1 MSTVVTKNVQV
12 GTSGTAAQNF
22 TVYQPVTPDGTVR
35 IGNGNSGSVT
45 DLVTL
50 NSSGNLGIGTSSPS
64 EKLTVNGN
72 IKLGTSGT
80 AFLYGPSTTGR
91 SVLSNSDSTAYV
103 TLYGSSYGSSLDS
116 VISFVAGTSN
126 VMTFNSSGNL
136 GLGVTPSAW
145 ATFKAMQ
152 VGPNAAAAF
161 VAGNGADS
169 WFGDSAYYNAGWKY
183 AASGVAVSAMQQAS
197 GAFKFYTAP
206 SGTAG
211 NAITFTQAMTLDASG
226 NLLVGTIDTSMGGL
240 KGLRVGSGSAT
251 GAALVIAGVGAAN
264 KGFFYSSSAGV
275 TWETVSGAL
284 AQVVSGGTGGVSLAN
299 GATSWSAIS
308 DERLKTVLT
317 PFENAA
323 EKVCSLRTGTGRYL
337 TDDETVSRS
346 FLIAQDVQ
354 VILPEAVDVQND
366 EQNTL
371 ALRYTDTIPLL
382 VAAIQEQQAL
392 ITQLQADVAALKA
405 AA

>member
-1 MSTVVTKNVQV
+1 
-12 GTSGTAAQNF
+12 
-22 TVYQPVTPDGTVR
+22 
-35 IGNGNSGSVT
+35 
-45 DLVTL
+45 
-50 NSSGNLGIGTSSPS
+50 
-64 EKLTVNGN
+64 
-72 IKLGTSGT
+72 
-80 AFLYGPSTTGR
+80 
-91 SVLSNSDSTAYV
+91 
-103 TLYGSSYGSSLDS
+103 
-116 VISFVAGTSN
+116 
-126 VMTFNSSGNL
+126 
-136 GLGVTPSAW
+136 
-145 ATFKAMQ
+145 
-152 VGPNAAAAF
+152 
-161 VAGNGADS
+161 
-169 WFGDSAYYNAGWKY
+169 
-183 AASGVAVSAMQQAS
+183 
-197 GAFKFYTAP
+197 
-206 SGTAG
+206 
-211 NAITFTQAMTLDASG
+211 
-226 NLLVGTIDTSMGGL
+226 MGGL